1 MTTRTRLATT
11 IAAVAAFALLAP
23 TTAHAATPT
32 VPTKGIKVSLSQY
45 PQLIDRPGT
54 THDVIR
60 FTKVPN
66 ANWSIT
72 SADGTPT
79 PVAFSGASTTTTVP
93 VTTARTVTIA
103 PVEATATATYVI
115 APGSPS
121 AWAMATPTNGPA
133 VTVAAVTTFVTW
145 NDLPGDKDTVTLRR
159 HDAIVWSVALPGKTA
174 VEYDAERFGKKTE
187 LTFPAKSTITARAQD
202 GYTVTTTTIGTPTV
216 TADPTTTVKKTA
228 IEAAATVGDNPY
240 DATKGYGKGASVETV
255 KIVGLNGVSW
265 KIGGSTKPL
274 KVKAGQTV
282 YVPVDPDDIKD
293 DKVEVTPSAERGY
306 ALAGDA
312 PASLEL
318 DFADPDTVT
327 PIRLTNAMVTKTDA
341 PGAPYD
347 TVRIAAERNVTW
359 WMGQKDKKGKVK
371 YTAMKPGRD
380 GTILFKPRYDK
391 DSFATSVFLKPIAN
405 RGYLINASGLT
416 TELTFAV
423 GTQPLTKASVFTTT
437 TSSATLS
444 AVPGVDAWSVKY
456 SGKVGE
462 KATNASATVK
472 AADLTNRGIAS
483 VTFTGATAT
492 PTVTPKL
499 TKGYALNA
507 S

>member
-45 PQLIDRPGT
+45 PQLIERPGT
-54 THDVIR
+54 ANDVIR

-79 PVAFSGASTTTTVP
+79 PVTFSGASTTTTVP
-93 VTTARTVTIA
+93 VTTARTVRIA

-133 VTVAAVTTFVTW
+133 VTVADVNTFVTW

-159 HDAIVWSVALPGKTA
+159 HEAIVWSVALPGKTA
-174 VEYDAERFGKKTE
+174 VEYDAERFGKKAE

-202 GYTVTTTTIGTPTV
+202 GYTVTTTTIGAPTV
-216 TADPTTTVKKTA
+216 TPGEKTTVTKA
-228 IEAAATVGDNPY
+228 AVEAAATVGDNPY

-265 KIGGSTKPL
+265 KIGGSTKTL

-282 YVPVDPDDIKD
+282 YMPVDPDDLSATH
-293 DKVEVTPSAERGY
+293 ELTVTPLAEKGY
-306 ALAGDA
+306 ALTSQTALTLNFADSTAA
-312 PASLEL
+312 PAITVN
-318 DFADPDTVT
+318 DTK
-327 PIRLTNAMVTKTDA
+327 VTKNDE
-341 PGAPYD
+341 PGTVND
-347 TVRIAAERNVTW
+347 TIRITADRGVTW
-359 WMGQKDKKGKVK
+359 WAGQKDKKGKVVYK
-371 YTAMKPGRD
+371 ATKPGRD
-380 GTILFKPRYDK
+380 GAVVIKPKYDK
-391 DSFATSVFLKPIAN
+391 GSESTTVYLKPVAE
-405 RGYLINASGLT
+405 RGYVLTGTVTSGVS
-416 TELTFAV
+416 FSV
-423 GTQPLTKASVFTTT
+423 GTRSLSPAVLLTTT
-437 TSSATLS
+437 TSTATLT
-444 AVPGVDAWSVKY
+444 AIEGVDSWSVKY
-456 SGKVGE
+456 TGKVGE
-462 KATNASATVK
+462 KDTQGSATVK
-472 AADLTNRGIAS
+472 AADLMSRGIAS

>member
-66 ANWSIT
+66 ATWTIQAEGETAATEVTFDT
-72 SADGTPT
+72 S
-79 PVAFSGASTTTTVP
+79 STKTMP
-93 VTTARTVTIA
+93 VTKKSTVKLL
-103 PVEATATATYVI
+103 PVNAAGVNYVI

-133 VTVAAVTTFVTW
+133 VTVADVNTFVTW

-359 WMGQKDKKGKVK
+359 WMGQKDKKGKIK

-416 TELTFAV
+416 TELPFAV